1 MVTTSG
7 MSERQCHTQGCKI
20 ACRAVQSATVFV
32 SSVKRAGFPVGGLR
46 SEDAA
51 SGKEQEKDK

>member
-1 MVTTSG
+1 